1 VPLSPA
7 IFGSLAISELV
18 LIGAVALMVFG
29 GKLPEVLMRGAA
41 QVMRARK
48 VVTRMWREA
57 GLEQE
62 LRRVQWEIERKLPRE
77 ADYELRYPNA
87 AVRTTPNPPVIVGQV
102 DDDHDGHDDG
112 HGHGDPEAHARLEP
126 KIDFGAP
133 PGTVSRTAPAE
144 PVSEGR
150 EPDPAP
156 KAPDLPPRDPA

>member
-1 VPLSPA
+1 MTPSLA

-62 LRRVQWEIERKLPRE
+62 LRRVQWEIERKMPRE

-87 AVRTTPNPPVIVGQV
+87 AVRTTPNPPVVVGHV
-102 DDDHDGHDDG
+102 DDDEHDPEGH
-112 HGHGDPEAHARLEP
+112 DPEAHARLDP
-126 KIDFGAP
+126 VIDFGAP
-133 PGTVSRTAPAE
+133 PGTVSQAERPSEPPA
-144 PVSEGR
+144 SAIR
-150 EPDPAP
+150 DPDPAP